1 MRIYWRDRGCLSEAT
16 ENVGLGAPDFPETLK
31 YPARYDAITEQ
42 HLTNPG
48 SRVTYLSHHSQ
59 NEFIS
64 GLASETLSTINEYVK
79 AARHFSV
86 IVDST
91 IDISNT
97 DQMSL
102 SLRYVD
108 GAGAPMER
116 FIKLAELPDGSA
128 VIF

>member
-1 MRIYWRDRGCLSEAT
+1 MSSSLDWQAKHYT
-16 ENVGLGAPDFPETLK
+16 
-31 YPARYDAITEQ
+31 IT
-42 HLTNPG
+42 
-48 SRVTYLSHHSQ
+48 
-59 NEFIS
+59 
-64 GLASETLSTINEYVK
+64 EYVK

-116 FIKLAELPDGSA
+116 FIKFAELPDGSA
-128 VIF
+128 ESFFDILTNTLK

>member
-1 MRIYWRDRGCLSEAT
+1 MRPFGGHREYA
-16 ENVGLGAPDFPETLK
+16 GLGAPDTNEGNFLETLK
-31 YPARYDAITEQ
+31 YLARYDAITEQ